1 MIDVVDKPFYDA
13 EADAALMGELRA
25 GLWPDVELVEVDTD
39 VNDPA
44 FALAMADRLH
54 QMLEEA

>member
-1 MIDVVDKPFYDA
+1 VH
-13 EADAALMGELRA
+13 ERSE
-25 GLWPDVELVEVDTD
+25 D

-54 QMLEEA
+54 ELIQAGGR